1 LDVPHAC
8 LADSGISP
16 AGRYSFIAA
25 AFLNEPT
32 EASGQYAKT
41 LAAYWCATNQIR
53 PEVMVYKS
61 AIMIKRLFPKFN
73 LARDPESRLG
83 QILQVLKRL
92 LVLYCF
98 AFTWSAILREF
109 WTRIGFSD
117 YPTPLSLNA
126 SFYLDAFAFTL
137 LLYVF
142 EKMEEY
148 DKRVAN
154 PDQ

>member
-1 LDVPHAC
+1 
-8 LADSGISP
+8 
-16 AGRYSFIAA
+16 
-25 AFLNEPT
+25 
-32 EASGQYAKT
+32 
-41 LAAYWCATNQIR
+41 
-53 PEVMVYKS
+53 MVYKS